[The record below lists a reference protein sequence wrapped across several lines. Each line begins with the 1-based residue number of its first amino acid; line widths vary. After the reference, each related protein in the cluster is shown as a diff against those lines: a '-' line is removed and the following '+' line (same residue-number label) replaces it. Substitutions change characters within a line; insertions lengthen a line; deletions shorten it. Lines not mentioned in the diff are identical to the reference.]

1 MHILCIFECFKN
13 KPEIWC
19 PGGASRRKLMMARA
33 NSAAVLP
40 TGEVERLQKFL
51 RLRDY
56 RDYVHSILEFS
67 AMKKNLRIISDI
79 DTFFWTVLF
88 RMASIVFL
96 FFTPSVF
103 SLIRSWY
110 VCREHHT
117 PVVKLICVAFQ
128 PLFFLFP
135 RLLRWLINPSVK
147 NIPRVL
153 CAKVFSFVFLWMWF
167 LSTFSLAFLYTKVFW
182 AIEWVIY
189 EWVMSRENK

>member
-103 SLIRSWY
+103 SLIRS
-110 VCREHHT
+110 
-117 PVVKLICVAFQ
+117 
-128 PLFFLFP
+128 
-135 RLLRWLINPSVK
+135 
-147 NIPRVL
+147 
-153 CAKVFSFVFLWMWF
+153 
-167 LSTFSLAFLYTKVFW
+167 
-182 AIEWVIY
+182 
-189 EWVMSRENK
+189 